1 MIWSKNNKEAG
12 RYYLFAGMGGK
23 PARRKHKVFLAWSLV
38 AGALISSLLGLIFYF
53 LNVYYR

>member
-1 MIWSKNNKEAG
+1 MIWSKNTKEAP
-12 RYYLFAGMGGK
+12 RYYVFAGMGGK

-38 AGALISSLLGLIFYF
+38 AGAVVSSLLGLIFYF

>member
-12 RYYLFAGMGGK
+12 RYYLLPGMGGK
-23 PARRKHKVFLAWSLV
+23 SARRKHKLILAWSLV
-38 AGALISSLLGLIFYF
+38 AGVLVSSLLGLIFYF

>member
-1 MIWSKNNKEAG
+1 MMWSKNTKEAP

-23 PARRKHKVFLAWSLV
+23 PARRKNKVVLAWSLV
-38 AGALISSLLGLIFYF
+38 AGAVISSLLGLVFYF